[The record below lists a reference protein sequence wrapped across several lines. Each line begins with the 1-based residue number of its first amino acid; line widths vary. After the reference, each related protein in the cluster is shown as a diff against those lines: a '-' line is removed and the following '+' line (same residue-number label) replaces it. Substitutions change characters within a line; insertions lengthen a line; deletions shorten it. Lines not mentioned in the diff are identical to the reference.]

1 MSAQPPRLPGAGTSA
16 PVFEVKR
23 ETLYGALHL
32 RRYRCDADPAC
43 FGGLAPV
50 VSLWQ
55 GKSRGGELPRWR
67 DFAMED
73 FVGWHRDLALSDLG
87 PEGDPRF
94 RIFGSGMAEVMGGDL
109 TGRRLSEGFPAAG
122 PDGVL
127 DHFAAIRRERLIGL
141 LTGNVAKAGHEHRC
155 FKVVELPLRNED
167 GEVSQLLHACLNVI
181 DGQ

>member
-1 MSAQPPRLPGAGTSA
+1 MSAQPPRFPGAGQSA
-16 PVFEVKR
+16 PVFEAR
-23 ETLYGALHL
+23 RQTLYGALHL

-43 FGGLAPV
+43 FGGLSSI

-55 GKSRGGELPRWR
+55 GRRRDSGLPRWR

-87 PEGDPRF
+87 PKGDPRF

-109 TGRRLSEGFPAAG
+109 TGRRLSEAFPAAG

-127 DHFAAIRRERLIGL
+127 DHFAAIQRERLIGL
-141 LTGNVAKAGHEHRC
+141 LTGNVAKPGHEHRC
-155 FKVVELPLRNED
+155 FKMVELPLQNED
-167 GEVSQLLHACLNVI
+167 GEVCQVLHACLNES
-181 DGQ
+181 DSR